1 MSITTSILRPTLL
14 KDDYI
19 KDGLLYCRKCGE
31 ARQRYVGKYKATVPC
46 KCEGEDYG
54 EGNDKRDS

>member
-1 MSITTSILRPTLL
+1 MSIITSILRPTLL

-31 ARQRYVGKYKATVPC
+31 ARQRYVGKYKAAVPC
-46 KCEGEDYG
+46 KCEGGSYG